1 MNIKVKKILNFSEY
15 KTNRI
20 LESFLMNYEAKV
32 NAKMRVADILPIEN
46 SGISN
51 ELYSYALKSHFDF
64 IVTQSLLPV
73 FAIEFDGMGHDDLN
87 DKKKDQLCK
96 KFDFPILRVTESAWR
111 NIQDGHMTM
120 LQYICEVFF
129 TYEWFKEEKSKGNFN
144 ADEPFILASMIE
156 IPHIERRFPLAPGVT
171 STRQKIH
178 KLFGKDL
185 GGNSAR
191 KVFVPT
197 SFVLKNRDSGND
209 QFFSIIYIQLND
221 ISGILYTTKMKSTN
235 LFDDIVHADFTENL
249 AMLNFESIIDD
260 YIKNPE
266 AVRKTKSEIMQELR
280 TIDDKFGLSKW
291 SGVLGSSGE
300 SDEVIDLISKIS
312 FGRES

>member
-1 MNIKVKKILNFSEY
+1 
-15 KTNRI
+15 
-20 LESFLMNYEAKV
+20 
-32 NAKMRVADILPIEN
+32 
-46 SGISN
+46 
-51 ELYSYALKSHFDF
+51 
-64 IVTQSLLPV
+64 
-73 FAIEFDGMGHDDLN
+73 
-87 DKKKDQLCK
+87 
-96 KFDFPILRVTESAWR
+96 
-111 NIQDGHMTM
+111 
-120 LQYICEVFF
+120 
-129 TYEWFKEEKSKGNFN
+129 
-144 ADEPFILASMIE
+144 MIE
-156 IPHIERRFPLAPGVT
+156 IPHIERRCPLAPGVT
-171 STRQKIH
+171 STRKKIH

-185 GGNSAR
+185 GGKSAI
-191 KVFVPT
+191 KAFVPT
-197 SFVLKNRDSGND
+197 SFVLKNRHSGND